1 MSHLYVF
8 MGKSAAGKDTLY
20 EKIRG
25 RNPQLR
31 GVIPYTT
38 RPIREGEKNGMN
50 YYFVSEQTMHQ
61 MEKEGKVIECR
72 CYQTVQGPWYYFTA
86 DDGQIDLDTA
96 DYTVISTL
104 DGYEKLR
111 QYFGADRVV
120 PIYIEVPD
128 FLRIERSLARERQQ
142 TNPCVA
148 EVCRRFLADEEDF
161 SMKKRMAL
169 EIMEPIENVDID
181 MAICNIENRM
191 KK

>member
-20 EKIRG
+20 EKIRS

-38 RPIREGEKNGMN
+38 RPIREGEKNGTN

-61 MEKEGKVIECR
+61 MEEEGKVIECR
-72 CYQTVQGPWYYFTA
+72 CYQTVQGPWNYFTA
-86 DDGQIDLDTA
+86 DDGQIDLDAA
-96 DYTVISTL
+96 DYVVISTL
-104 DGYEKLR
+104 EGYEKIR

-128 FLRIERSLARERQQ
+128 FMRIERSLAREKQQ

-161 SMKKRMAL
+161 SMEKRMAL
-169 EIMEPIENVDID
+169 EITDPIENVDMD
-181 MAICNIENRM
+181 TAICNIENRM